1 MLHEWYSNYK
11 RLPTLFQVITPSKE
25 FITQLY
31 FKNDVPPSYEDYI
44 VNRATQFP
52 SSDRRTSSGRNINFN
67 LVIDVWFIGQ
77 QPYWKQ
83 RSTIIWLCVYMIVR
97 LNKYSYLK
105 LQLIGTKHAYNRDH
119 LFPWFYMHYM
129 YLFLE
134 SLFFC
139 HFGYQLNL

>member
-1 MLHEWYSNYK
+1 M
-11 RLPTLFQVITPSKE
+11 
-25 FITQLY
+25 
-31 FKNDVPPSYEDYI
+31 
-44 VNRATQFP
+44 
-52 SSDRRTSSGRNINFN
+52 
-67 LVIDVWFIGQ
+67 
-77 QPYWKQ
+77 
-83 RSTIIWLCVYMIVR
+83 R

-139 HFGYQLNL
+139 HFGYQQGITSIYKKLLLNQKLLLYIGAIGCIKTSLQGNILNL